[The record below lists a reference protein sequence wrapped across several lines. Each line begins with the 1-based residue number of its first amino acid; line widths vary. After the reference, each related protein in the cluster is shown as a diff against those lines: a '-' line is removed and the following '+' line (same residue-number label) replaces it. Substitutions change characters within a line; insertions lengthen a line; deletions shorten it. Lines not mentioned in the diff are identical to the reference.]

1 MNQVLQQAFFRIMKA
16 LMHILYRKGV
26 AYKDFIHLAK
36 QAYLEVVEDE
46 LLAAG
51 ERPTTTRMAAITGLT
66 RKDVAW
72 LKQNLRQDT
81 GITFNRSQRVVQGW
95 VNDPEFLD
103 AAGEPGLLA
112 FRGEKSS
119 FEALVRRYSGDM
131 SCFAMLDEMKRIN
144 MVKADAEDRISLQN
158 KVYIPHGDEPEKIR
172 LLGTDVALLIDTIEH
187 NLTRRPGDELYYQR
201 KVSYNR
207 IPESVTPEFRAFV
220 RQDAQNLLVRFNT
233 WLAGH
238 DRDSNPRSQGR
249 GRNMQAGVGI
259 FYFERPAAKQEVEHE
274 N

>member
-1 MNQVLQQAFFRIMKA
+1 MNEVLQQAFFRIMKA
-16 LMHILYRKGV
+16 LMHVLYRKGV
-26 AYKDFIHLAK
+26 AYKDFILLVK

-66 RKDVAW
+66 RKDVAR
-72 LKQNLRQDT
+72 LKQSRQQDT
-81 GITFNRSQRVVQGW
+81 GMTFNRSQRVLQGW

-103 AAGEPGLLA
+103 AAGEPGVLA
-112 FRGEKSS
+112 FRGETCS

-131 SCFAMLDEMKRIN
+131 SCFAMLDEMKRID
-144 MVKADAEDRISLQN
+144 MVHMDDKQQVRLQN
-158 KVYIPHGDEPEKIR
+158 KVYIPHGDEQEKIR

-187 NLTRRPGDELYYQR
+187 NLTNKPGTELYYQR

-220 RQDAQNLLVRFNT
+220 RQDAQDLLVRFNT
-233 WLAGH
+233 WLAAR